1 MHNGAEHRNHVIN
14 IAIKH
19 STKTVDKTSDYKIHV
34 NINTQTYM
42 SVINLGMLPLSEMLS
57 YQSLLIG

>member
-1 MHNGAEHRNHVIN
+1 
-14 IAIKH
+14 
-19 STKTVDKTSDYKIHV
+19 VDKTSDYKIHV